1 MFKMRKKCALA
12 ASLATAVL
20 VASAPTYAFAESIP
34 MEVNQTCLKDF
45 DFRITR
51 VSVANPEIADVVVV
65 DNGMVLNIVS
75 KAIGTTSLNVWTE
88 DGMRQ
93 EFTITVAATDSRSA
107 ELIRQAIGLP
117 GVSVDKVGV
126 NIILRG
132 TVENQYE
139 KDLAEKVAQL
149 YVAKDKE
156 EVTFEKM
163 EDSSVTTGTDAGSSI
178 RRTTTNPAR
187 VINLLEMR
195 NPDQIN
201 IAAMIIE
208 INSDDAK
215 NLGIKYG
222 TNTDNPGVFYAGE
235 GYNTAGNTYE
245 RSHYEWIPNSTNTGL
260 ERVEHPSEY
269 TSYGYEREPGNGWF
283 SKSWLFTHFSK
294 INAQIS
300 ALVKNGRAR
309 VISQPNITTMS
320 GEDAVIHVGG
330 KILVSSTNAN
340 GSTNTE
346 EKPYGINLSLAKP
359 VVDRQGNIT
368 TTLATTVSRLDWSN
382 AVDGKPSMIERS
394 AATVVNIPSGM
405 TMVIGGLMNSE
416 EGKTVTKVPILGNI
430 PILGELFKYSETT
443 HNKSELMVL
452 ITPRVVN
459 EHSQVRMSEKMK
471 ELYDNERRAA
481 EKDVHVD
488 VNDPPEPSKE
498 EKEKQEKE
506 AQKAKANENK
516 LIKVDAATSNDD
528 DDSDWEKAKSAT
540 PAPVPAP
547 QPEEVKPEPAPAPEP
562 KQEELKPSQKEDSLT
577 GKYLNQ
583 RVLPTADESELY

>member
-1 MFKMRKKCALA
+1 MFEMKRKYALA
-12 ASLATAVL
+12 ASIATAVL

-34 MEVNQTCLKDF
+34 MEVNQTMLKDF
-45 DFRITR
+45 DYRIIR
-51 VSVANPEIADVVVV
+51 VSIANPDIADVSVV
-65 DNGMVLNIVS
+65 DNGRVLNIVS
-75 KAIGTTSLNVWTE
+75 KSIGTTSLNVWTE

-93 EFTITVAATDSRSA
+93 EFLITVSATDAETA

-117 GVSVDKVGV
+117 GVQVQKVGANV
-126 NIILRG
+126 ILRG

-178 RRTTTNPAR
+178 KRTSTNPAR

-222 TNTDNPGVFYAGE
+222 TDTDNPGVFYAGE
-235 GYNTAGNTYE
+235 GYNSAGN
-245 RSHYEWIPNSTNTGL
+245 SWNTWQYKQSPDGGWFQDDTG
-260 ERVEHPSEY
+260 Y
-269 TSYGYEREPGNGWF
+269 THYGYEREPGNGWF

-294 INAQIS
+294 INAQIT

-346 EKPYGINLSLAKP
+346 EKPYGINLVLSKP

-368 TTLATTVSRLDWSN
+368 TTLGTTVSRLDWAN

-416 EGKTVTKVPILGNI
+416 EGKNVTKVPLLGNI
-430 PILGELFKYSETT
+430 PIIGELFKYSETT

-488 VNDPPEPSKE
+488 INDPPEPSKE

-506 AQKAKANENK
+506 AKKAKANENK
-516 LIKVDAATSNDD
+516 LIKVDAAVSDED

-547 QPEEVKPEPAPAPEP
+547 QPEEVKTEPAPAPEP

-583 RVLPTADESELY
+583 RVLPAADESELY